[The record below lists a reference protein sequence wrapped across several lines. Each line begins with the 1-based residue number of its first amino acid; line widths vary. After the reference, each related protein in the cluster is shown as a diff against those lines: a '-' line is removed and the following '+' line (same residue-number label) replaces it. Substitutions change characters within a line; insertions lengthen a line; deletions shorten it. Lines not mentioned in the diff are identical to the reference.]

1 MTNFLM
7 KTNHSMTQSDVNK
20 LNMKKFYWYNYVNIT
35 IVAQTYNIPK
45 FIVASALS
53 GTPT

>member
-20 LNMKKFYWYNYVNIT
+20 LNMKKFYVNIT
-35 IVAQTYNIPK
+35 LMAQTYNIPK